1 MRKGYE
7 RKTSW
12 SRPLAEFVHTAI
24 DTVVT
29 RQGFGQSGLILFWEE
44 IVGERLAAI
53 SQPVKMQ
60 WPARGRAGTP
70 DNGAAA
76 ATLVIRVESG
86 FALEMQHLAP
96 IIIERINAHFGWRS
110 VSRLLLKQ
118 GPIEARPRAR
128 AVARVP
134 DEAAETATE
143 KLVGDVRDESLRQAL
158 TRLGARVLGGS

>member
-1 MRKGYE
+1 MRKGYA

-24 DTVVT
+24 DPVVT

-53 SQPVKMQ
+53 SRPVKMQ
-60 WPARGRAGTP
+60 WPARGRDGTAG
-70 DNGAAA
+70 NGAAA
-76 ATLVIRVESG
+76 ATLIIRVESG

-118 GPIEARPRAR
+118 GPIAARPRAR
-128 AVARVP
+128 QVARVP
-134 DEAAETATE
+134 DEAAKTAAE
-143 KLVGDVRDESLRQAL
+143 KLVGPVGDEPLRQAL